1 MSGGGGI
8 GPNKKGEGSGVQ
20 QKIQLFRGTVIWNWR
35 VLNYLNLDFAF
46 YGSPKVPS
54 VWCKILLICC
64 KNFNGSCKIFLIG

>member
-8 GPNKKGEGSGVQ
+8 GPNKKGGGSGVQ

-54 VWCKILLICC
+54 V
-64 KNFNGSCKIFLIG
+64 